1 MTCHFF
7 ERKNRFS
14 ASLLIKEGSLLN
26 HEFKLLI
33 LAQKE
38 NLLIRKSVLNYI
50 SISSIE
56 SFATYF
62 SIVFENILKLQE
74 LKIICFRLPFYNY
87 VDKMNIARGMSFLH
101 KQSYMHIAINE
112 SQIYVRKN

>member
-33 LAQKE
+33 LAQKG
-38 NLLIRKSVLNYI
+38 NLLIRKSVVNYI

-56 SFATYF
+56 LLK
-62 SIVFENILKLQE
+62 NILKLQKI
-74 LKIICFRLPFYNY
+74 KIICFRLSFYNY

-101 KQSYMHIAINE
+101 KQLYMHIAINE